1 MSIDPS
7 EVLQAAL
14 SLPDE
19 ERAGMAYRLLQS
31 LTPPAVMSDADP
43 ALQTELERRVSAYE
57 AGQSIASDWDQV
69 SERLR
74 SALKNRG
81 SS

>member
-14 SLPDE
+14 SLSDE
-19 ERAGMAYRLLQS
+19 ERAGVAYRLLQS
-31 LTPPAVMSDADP
+31 LTPPAVMSDDDP
-43 ALQTELERRVSAYE
+43 ALHTELERRASAYE
-57 AGQSIASDWDQV
+57 AGQTSASDWEQV
-69 SERLR
+69 SKRLR
-74 SALKNRG
+74 DALNDRG

>member
-1 MSIDPS
+1 MSVDPS
-7 EVLQAAL
+7 EILQAAL

-19 ERAGMAYRLLQS
+19 ERAGVAYRLLQS
-31 LTPPAVMSDADP
+31 LKPPAVMSDVDP

-57 AGQSIASDWDQV
+57 AGQTSASDWQQV

-74 SALKNRG
+74 KAFKNRG